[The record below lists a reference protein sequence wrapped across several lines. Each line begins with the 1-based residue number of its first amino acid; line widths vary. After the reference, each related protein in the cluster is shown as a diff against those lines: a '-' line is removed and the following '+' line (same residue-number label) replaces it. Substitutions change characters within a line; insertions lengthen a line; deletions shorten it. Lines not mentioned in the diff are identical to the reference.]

1 MSPRAKF
8 HQMYIQSSSGLI
20 ILGLYAGNWDA
31 QGIALKKYLI
41 QVHTWIFNM
50 VLVCVLLAQ
59 FESRSDHT

>member
-8 HQMYIQSSSGLI
+8 YQMYIQSSSGLI
-20 ILGLYAGNWDA
+20 ILGLYTGNWDA

-41 QVHTWIFNM
+41 QVHIWSFNM